1 MNIKALNKIYSKGR
15 MDAEGTVNGTEPKLP
30 KNCKENR
37 YYYKHREE
45 ILEKRRQKRLE
56 MKRTEVTNE
65 TLTQLPLE
73 DRRRKKMEFLGLI
86 ESQK

>member
-1 MNIKALNKIYSKGR
+1 
-15 MDAEGTVNGTEPKLP
+15 MDAEGAVNGTEPKLP

-37 YYYKHREE
+37 YYYRNRED

-56 MKRTEVTNE
+56 KKNNGVNNE

-73 DRRRKKMEFLGLI
+73 DRRKKKMEFLGLI